1 MRILRLIAV
10 FACVWLSTHSAIAQP
25 LSLPDDV
32 RQFLADHPTIRVRT
46 LSAFP
51 PFLFDQDGTKQ
62 GISIDYITLA
72 ARKLGLTI
80 VPSEPMSFAD
90 VLRRLPQGDGIDVQ
104 PTMRA
109 TPDRHGGI
117 LFSKPYSTFPL
128 IIVTRSDAPFIGGLD
143 DLSERRVVA
152 ETAYWYTEEIRK
164 FHPAIKLRTV
174 PSSGD
179 ALRLVSQ
186 GDSDAYV
193 GVLPVATWHMEHQ
206 GYTNLKIAAPADLTS
221 AEFSFAVRGDWPL
234 LARALDLALDSITAE
249 EHRQIRQHW
258 LNIPAQIGLDPMTV
272 TLWGLAGVLV
282 ALLIMGGFA
291 LANRRL
297 IREIHLRRQA
307 EAQLRTSEET
317 SRQLL
322 DASTDACM
330 LFDVDGTMRGCNQ
343 VFAGRFGID
352 PQTVP
357 GTSLWDYFPPDV
369 TAQRRLA
376 VAQVVNSGVPQT
388 TIDAR
393 GDRHLSNSI
402 YPLKDA
408 GGVVRRVAV
417 YSRDITERVLAE
429 QKIRD
434 YVAEIERSN
443 EDLEQFAYVAS
454 HDLREPLRQIAS
466 FVSLLERRYGH
477 QLDEDAG
484 QFIAYAREG
493 VHRMD
498 QLILDLL
505 DYSRIG
511 RDTALA
517 PVDSR
522 KPLKTAIDNLKASL
536 AESGG
541 GVHCQDPLPTVLA
554 SEPQLLRLFQNLVG
568 NGLKYRREGIA
579 PRIEISASTDAST
592 GMATFTVSDNG
603 IGIEAEY
610 YDRIFGIFQRL
621 HGRTQYPGTGIG
633 LAICKKVVERHG
645 GRMWL
650 DSVPGQGSNFHFT
663 LKLASH

>member
-10 FACVWLSTHSAIAQP
+10 FACACLSLTAAYAQQLP
-25 LSLPDDV
+25 LPDDV
-32 RQFLADHPTIRVRT
+32 RQFLAQHPTIRVRT
-46 LSAFP
+46 HTAFP
-51 PFLFDQDGTKQ
+51 PFLFVQDGKAE
-62 GISIDYITLA
+62 GISVDYVTLA

-80 VPSEPMSFAD
+80 APSDEMTFAQ
-90 VLRRLPQGDGIDVQ
+90 VLQRLPNGDGIDVQ

-109 TPDRHGGI
+109 TPDRNGI
-117 LFSKPYSTFPL
+117 VFSKPYSKFPL
-128 IIVTRSDAPFIGGLD
+128 VIVTRSDAPFIGSLD
-143 DLSERRVVA
+143 DLSGRHVA
-152 ETAYWYTEEIRK
+152 AENAYWYTDEIRHK
-164 FHPAIKLRTV
+164 HPGIKLQAV
-174 PSSGD
+174 DSSVD

-206 GYTNLKIAAPADLTS
+206 GFTNLKIAAPADLTP
-221 AEFSFAVRGDWPL
+221 AELSLAVRGDWPQ
-234 LARALDLALDSITAE
+234 LAQALDIALDSITPE
-249 EHRQIRQHW
+249 EHRQIRQRW
-258 LNIPAQIGLDPMTV
+258 LNIPAQIGLDPTTV
-272 TLWGLAGVLV
+272 MLWGLGGLLV
-282 ALLIMGGFA
+282 ALLVLGGFA

-297 IREIHLRRQA
+297 LKEIQLRRQA
-307 EAQLRTSEET
+307 EEQLRTSEET

-343 VFAGRFGID
+343 VFSKRFGID
-352 PQTVP
+352 PLTVP

-369 TAQRRLA
+369 SAQRRMA
-376 VAQVVNSGVPQT
+376 VATVVASGIPQT
-388 TIDAR
+388 TVDVR

-402 YPLKDA
+402 YPLKDSA
-408 GGVVRRVAV
+408 GIVRRVAV

-429 QKIRD
+429 QRISD

-477 QLDEDAG
+477 QLDADAG

-505 DYSRIG
+505 DYSRVG
-511 RDTALA
+511 RGTALEA
-517 PVDSR
+517 MESEPA
-522 KPLKTAIDNLKASL
+522 LKTAADNLKASL

-541 GVHCQDPLPTVLA
+541 TVQCHGPFPRVLA
-554 SEPQLLRLFQNLVG
+554 PEPQLLRLFQNLIG
-568 NGLKYRREGIA
+568 NGLKYHREGVA
-579 PRIEISASTDAST
+579 PLVEVSVTTSPQT

-603 IGIEAEY
+603 IGIEPEY
-610 YDRIFGIFQRL
+610 FERIFGIFQRL

-633 LAICKKVVERHG
+633 LAICRKVVERHG
-645 GRMWL
+645 GRLWL
-650 DSVPGQGSNFHFT
+650 DSVPGQGTNFHFT
-663 LKLASH
+663 LKLAS

>member
-10 FACVWLSTHSAIAQP
+10 FACVWLSTHSALAQQLP
-25 LSLPDDV
+25 LPDDV
-32 RQFLADHPTIRVRT
+32 RQFLAQHPTIRVRT
-46 LSAFP
+46 HSAFP
-51 PFLFDQDGTKQ
+51 PFLFEQDSVTQ

-80 VPSEPMSFAD
+80 EPSEQMPFAD
-90 VLRRLPQGDGIDVQ
+90 VLRRLPKGDGIDVQ

-109 TPDRHGGI
+109 TPERHGGI
-117 LFSKPYSTFPL
+117 VFTKPYSKFPL
-128 IIVTRSDAPFIGGLD
+128 IIVTRSDAPFIGALD
-143 DLSERRVVA
+143 DLAGHKVVA
-152 ETAYWYTEEIRK
+152 ETAYWYSDEIRRL
-164 FHPAIKLRTV
+164 HPTVKLRTV
-174 PSSGD
+174 PDSVQ
-179 ALRLVSQ
+179 ALRHVSQ

-206 GYTNLKIAAPADLTS
+206 GFTNLKIAAPADLTP

-234 LARALDLALDSITAE
+234 LAQALDLALDSVTAE
-249 EHRQIRQHW
+249 EHRQIRQRW

-272 TLWGLAGVLV
+272 ALWGLGGLLV
-282 ALLIMGGFA
+282 ALLVLGGFA

-297 IREIHLRRQA
+297 IKEIQLRRQA
-307 EAQLRTSEET
+307 EEELRTSEET

-343 VFAGRFGID
+343 VFANRFGID
-352 PQTVP
+352 PLTVP
-357 GTSLWDYFPPDV
+357 GTNLWDYFPPDV
-369 TAQRRLA
+369 SAQRRVA
-376 VAQVVNSGVPQT
+376 VAAVAKSGVPQT
-388 TIDAR
+388 TVDVR

-408 GGVVRRVAV
+408 AGIVRRVAV
-417 YSRDITERVLAE
+417 YSRDISEQVSAE
-429 QKIRD
+429 QKIKD

-454 HDLREPLRQIAS
+454 HDLREPLRQVAS
-466 FVSLLERRYGH
+466 FVALLERRYAH

-505 DYSRIG
+505 DYSRVG

-517 PVDSR
+517 PVDAQL
-522 KPLKTAIDNLKASL
+522 PLKTAVDNLKASL

-541 GVHCQDPLPTVLA
+541 NVHYAGPFPKVMA
-554 SEPQLLRLFQNLVG
+554 SEPQLLRLFQNLIG
-568 NGLKYRREGIA
+568 NGLKYRREGVA
-579 PRIEISASTDAST
+579 PRVEISAATDPQA

-610 YDRIFGIFQRL
+610 YERIFGIFQRL

-645 GRMWL
+645 GKMWL

-663 LKLASH
+663 LKLAG